1 MIRDYLRFPWYIV
14 THPIEGFYDMKY
26 EKEGRL
32 IVPIIFLI
40 FSGLVKILNLLY
52 GGFIV
57 NQFNPKFMNSIMQML
72 YAIVP
77 LLLFCV
83 ANWSITTLVDGKGKF
98 KEIIMVVG
106 YATFPYLIITVIN
119 TFYSNFIITSESAF
133 YYFFQALAVGIQLL
147 LIFTGTMVIHEF
159 SVKREVVTVL
169 LTIVAMGVIIFI
181 GLLFFSVIQQI
192 HGFLYAI
199 FKEITLRL

>member
-1 MIRDYLRFPWYIV
+1 MIEDYVKFPWYIV

-26 EKEGRL
+26 EKAGRL
-32 IVPIIFLI
+32 RVPLFFLLCTGI
-40 FSGLVKILNLLY
+40 VKIINLLY
-52 GGFIV
+52 AGFVV
-57 NQFNPKFMNSIMQML
+57 NTFNPRFMNSIMQLL

-98 KEIIMVVG
+98 KEIVMVVG
-106 YATFPYLIITVIN
+106 YATFPYLIITVIS
-119 TFYSNFIITSESAF
+119 TIYSNYITPDEAAF
-133 YYFFQALAVGIQLL
+133 YYFFRALAMGILLL

-159 SVKREVVTVL
+159 SVKREVVTVI

-192 HGFLYAI
+192 YGFIYAI